1 MICPFLQTIFLL
13 LQYFQSVCLL
23 VKYITS
29 KYRVKKKDENNFLCF
44 HFLDLFLLTLIQMKR
59 PLQHCPLPKIFHY
72 KEPKTRFG
80 LFCYLLKIFNI
91 PIVICPILAKEAVIH
106 LVTRCCC
113 WITQKRIYNLIKRQP
128 A

>member
-1 MICPFLQTIFLL
+1 MIYPFLRTTFLL
-13 LQYFQSVCLL
+13 LQDFQSVCLL

-91 PIVICPILAKEAVIH
+91 PIVICPILAKETVIH
-106 LVTRCCC
+106 LVSRCCC
-113 WITQKRIYNLIKRQP
+113 RITQKGIYHLIKC
-128 A
+128 

>member
-59 PLQHCPLPKIFHY
+59 SLQHCPLPKIIHY
-72 KEPKTRFG
+72 KEPKLRFR
-80 LFCYLLKIFNI
+80 LCCYLLKIFDI
-91 PIVICPILAKEAVIH
+91 TIVIRPILAEEPIIH
-106 LVTRCCC
+106 LIIRSCY
-113 WITQKRIYNLIKRQP
+113 WIAQKRIYNLVKRQP

>member
-91 PIVICPILAKEAVIH
+91 PIVICPILATESIIH

-113 WITQKRIYNLIKRQP
+113 WIAQKRIYNLVKRQP
-128 A
+128 T

>member
-29 KYRVKKKDENNFLCF
+29 KQGVKKKDENNFLCF
-44 HFLDLFLLTLIQMKR
+44 HFLDLFLLTFVQMKR
-59 PLQHCPLPKIFHY
+59 PLPQCPLPKIIYY
-72 KEPKTRFG
+72 KEPKPRFR
-80 LFCYLLKIFNI
+80 LYCYLLKIFDI
-91 PIVICPILAKEAVIH
+91 TIVIRPILTEESIIH
-106 LVTRCCC
+106 LVIRSCC